1 MNIETADHALTA
13 QSSHADGMVIH
24 ARNLR
29 KQYGRKVAVRD
40 ISFDIPKGRIVGLV
54 GPNGAGKTSAL
65 KALLGLAGFSGELS
79 VLGLHP
85 LRDRDELMKNIAFIA
100 DVATLP
106 KWIRVREL
114 VRLMAEIHPMFSL
127 SECQQ
132 YLADTKIRPGD
143 KVKSLSKG
151 MIVQLH
157 LALVMAI
164 DAKVLV
170 LDEPTL
176 GLDIMFRKRFY
187 QHLLEEYFDGE
198 RTIIITTH
206 QIEEVEHI
214 LSDLI
219 FIRDGEIVLHS
230 DMDSVQQRYAEIM
243 VNDDQLQAARALG
256 PLHERKVFGRTVL
269 LFEGIDHD
277 RLAQLG
283 ELHTPSVADLF
294 VAVMTQSK
302 TPHNSAAQGA
312 AE

>member
-1 MNIETADHALTA
+1 MNTITSR
-13 QSSHADGMVIH
+13 SSNDVVIR
-24 ARNLR
+24 ARKLR

-65 KALLGLAGFSGELS
+65 KALLGLANFSGELS

-85 LRDRDELMKNIAFIA
+85 LHERDELMKNIAFIA

-114 VRLMAEIHPMFSL
+114 TRLMADIHPMFSL
-127 SECQQ
+127 AECQQ
-132 YLADTKIRPGD
+132 YLAATKLQPGD

-164 DAKVLV
+164 DAKLLV

-176 GLDIMFRKRFY
+176 GLDIMFRKSFY

-230 DMDSVQQRYAEIM
+230 DMDSVHERYAELM
-243 VNDDQLQAARALG
+243 VNADQLAAARQLG
-256 PLHERKVFGRTVL
+256 PLHERKVFGRHVL
-269 LFEGIDHD
+269 LFENVDRE
-277 RLAQLG
+277 RLAALG

-294 VAVMTQSK
+294 VAVMSNDNEAAASNATGK
-302 TPHNSAAQGA
+302 SA
-312 AE
+312 

>member
-1 MNIETADHALTA
+1 MNAKPHPPGTADTP
-13 QSSHADGMVIH
+13 VIR
-24 ARNLR
+24 ARGLR

-40 ISFDIPKGRIVGLV
+40 IDFDIPRGRIVGLV

-65 KALLGLAGFSGELS
+65 KAILGLAGFRGDLE
-79 VLGLHP
+79 VLGHHP
-85 LRDRDELMKNIAFIA
+85 LHERDRLMQDIAFIA

-114 VRLMAEIHPMFSL
+114 VRLMEAVHPRFSV

-132 YLADTKIRPGD
+132 YLAETRIKPTD

-151 MIVQLH
+151 MVVQLH

-164 DAKVLV
+164 DARLLV

-214 LSDLI
+214 LSDLM

-230 DMDSVQQRYAEIM
+230 DMDSIQQRYTEVMVGDEHLAE
-243 VNDDQLQAARALG
+243 ARALG
-256 PLHERKVFGRTVL
+256 PLHERRVFGRHVL
-269 LFEGIDHD
+269 LFEDIERE
-277 RLAQLG
+277 RLRALG
-283 ELHTPSVADLF
+283 ELHAPSVADLF
-294 VAVMTQSK
+294 VAVMSRGNDG
-302 TPHNSAAQGA
+302 TPAGA
-312 AE
+312 TS

>member
-1 MNIETADHALTA
+1 MNTA
-13 QSSHADGMVIH
+13 QAGSIAEGSVIH

-29 KQYGRKVAVRD
+29 KQYGRTVAVRD

-54 GPNGAGKTSAL
+54 GPNGAGKTSVL

-85 LRDRDELMKNIAFIA
+85 LHDRDELMKNIAFIA

-114 VRLMAEIHPMFSL
+114 VQLMAAVHPMFSV

-132 YLADTKIRPGD
+132 YLAETKIGPDD

-230 DMDSVQQRYAEIM
+230 DMDSVQQRYAEVM
-243 VNDDQLQAARALG
+243 VNAEQLAAARALG
-256 PLHERKVFGRTVL
+256 PLHERKVFGRHVL
-269 LFEGIDHD
+269 LFENIERE

-294 VAVMTQSK
+294 VAVMTSG
-302 TPHNSAAQGA
+302 NNAAAAASTQTGA
-312 AE
+312 TA

>member
-1 MNIETADHALTA
+1 MNTA
-13 QSSHADGMVIH
+13 QAGTIAADSVIH

-29 KQYGRKVAVRD
+29 KQYGRTIAVRD

-54 GPNGAGKTSAL
+54 GPNGAGKTSVL

-85 LRDRDELMKNIAFIA
+85 LHDRDELMKNIAFIA

-114 VRLMAEIHPMFSL
+114 VRLMAAVHPMFSV

-132 YLADTKIRPGD
+132 YLAETKIGPDD

-230 DMDSVQQRYAEIM
+230 DMDSVQQRYAEVM
-243 VNDDQLQAARALG
+243 VNAEQLAAARALG
-256 PLHERKVFGRTVL
+256 PLHERKVFGRHVL
-269 LFEGIDHD
+269 LFENIERE

-294 VAVMTQSK
+294 VAVMT
-302 TPHNSAAQGA
+302 NGNNAAAAASAQTGA
-312 AE
+312 TA